1 MIKLAYL
8 ILVSL
13 MVLSVS
19 CSMGLTGDNGLEV
32 SGNATSNVVTLRL
45 DGSVIRGVLADS
57 GNATGD
63 GNWITLSGGGNVTTS
78 ASGYVVTISATTS
91 GGNASYAEDSDK
103 LDGQHGSYYLPASGG
118 NSTYAGDSDKL
129 DGQHGSYYLP
139 ASGGN
144 STYAGDSDKL
154 DGQHGSDYLLASK
167 VLHAHR
173 AMNDATG
180 DVAYTGVGF
189 SPTSLQVN
197 YGMATSFFLFGTGI
211 ADRQKNMY
219 TQFNCFVGYYGE
231 TTYLID
237 VEYSSGHYQMAT
249 LKSYDSDGFTLTW
262 TKTGTN
268 AGTVELGFICYR

>member
-19 CSMGLTGDNGLEV
+19 CSMRLTGDNGLEV

-129 DGQHGSYYLP
+129 DGEHGSY
-139 ASGGN
+139 
-144 STYAGDSDKL
+144 
-154 DGQHGSDYLLASK
+154 YLLASK

-262 TKTGTN
+262 TKTDTN